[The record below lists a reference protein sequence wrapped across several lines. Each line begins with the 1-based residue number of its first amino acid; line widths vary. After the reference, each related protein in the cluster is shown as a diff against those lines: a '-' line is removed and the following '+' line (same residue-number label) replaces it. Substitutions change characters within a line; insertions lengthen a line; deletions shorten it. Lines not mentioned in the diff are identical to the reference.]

1 MNIAYGFALLV
12 IGIFLLIAAP
22 GEGKL
27 IGLASFSSGALM
39 LMSAMSA
46 ASNKD
51 ESNKKST

>member
-27 IGLASFSSGALM
+27 IGLASFGSGALM

-51 ESNKKST
+51 ESDKKST